1 MSENM
6 SEKCHL
12 VGITRRKLLFSL
24 RMVHG
29 PPTQVDSSYVET
41 CAGGV
46 LEVYY
51 PLSCMQQIS
60 TIQYGDFMEPEQ
72 TTNAA

>member
-1 MSENM
+1 
-6 SEKCHL
+6 
-12 VGITRRKLLFSL
+12 
-24 RMVHG
+24 MVHG